1 MIHRG
6 EAGAGE
12 DKSRTERGR
21 TLAMAKKGNP
31 FHDCLSIEQTL
42 RGTVSGDVDRR
53 DELINCKLTYE
64 LKDSVPESRPDLQ
77 IAAASNDIA

>member
-31 FHDCLSIEQTL
+31 FHDCLSVEQTL

-53 DELINCKLTYE
+53 DELINCKLTYDP
-64 LKDSVPESRPDLQ
+64 LWQRTIKLDSL
-77 IAAASNDIA
+77 AAIW